1 MDGSYQRANP
11 DDEEYLNG
19 MIRGEIQY
27 VPEDAGEDAGKD
39 PGEDPGEDEDPSS
52 FLNPSGEGM
61 EIEMFDEGQTNNDDE
76 GQTNIDGE
84 VYIYIEPLVTRC
96 IK

>member
-27 VPEDAGEDAGKD
+27 VPEDAGEDL
-39 PGEDPGEDEDPSS
+39 GEDEDPSS
-52 FLNPSGEGM
+52 YLNLSGEGM
-61 EIEMFDEGQTNNDDE
+61 EVETFDEGQTNNDDE

-84 VYIYIEPLVTRC
+84 VYIYIEPLVIQC

>member
-27 VPEDAGEDAGKD
+27 VPEDAGEDAG
-39 PGEDPGEDEDPSS
+39 EDLGEDEDPSS
-52 FLNPSGEGM
+52 YLNLSGEGM
-61 EIEMFDEGQTNNDDE
+61 EVETFDEGQTNNDDE

-84 VYIYIEPLVTRC
+84 VYIY
-96 IK
+96 

>member
-27 VPEDAGEDAGKD
+27 VPEDAGEN
-39 PGEDPGEDEDPSS
+39 PSS
-52 FLNPSGEGM
+52 YLNPSGDGM
-61 EIEMFDEGQTNNDDE
+61 EVETFDEGQTNNDDE

-84 VYIYIEPLVTRC
+84 VYIY
-96 IK
+96 